1 MLLIAVVAC
10 RGPGPGDAV
19 GQAGRQDNPEGFRSE
34 CVAEP
39 LLRGASQEPVLV
51 ERHEP
56 VYSPEARESKVSGF
70 AMLSLAISSS
80 GVVCDAKFVR
90 RLDPAVDKAI
100 LEAVLRWR
108 FKPAML
114 NGKPI
119 ALVYYT
125 YVRVDLRTAYAATPN
140 TSLQRTAGLRPSAAE
155 LMVR

>member
-1 MLLIAVVAC
+1 MLIAVVAC
-10 RGPGPGDAV
+10 RGPGPDDAL
-19 GQAGRQDNPEGFRSE
+19 GQAVQQDNPEGFRAE
-34 CVAEP
+34 CLAEP
-39 LLRGASQEPVLV
+39 LLRGASSKPVLV

-100 LEAVLRWR
+100 LEAVLLWR

-114 NGKPI
+114 NGRP
-119 ALVYYT
+119 VP
-125 YVRVDLRTAYAATPN
+125 VRLRTVVKV
-140 TSLQRTAGLRPSAAE
+140 GG
-155 LMVR
+155 